1 MSSEVNLNVETSEV
15 VRGLRRGVEVAPDD
29 ANAHLLLGTALAEAG
44 QLAEA
49 LGHLQRAVELAPSLV
64 RGHIRLG
71 NHLRELSRTG
81 EAVEAYGRALE
92 IRPAAPTTFSN
103 LVFAMQYDSG
113 ISREEIAA
121 AHWEW
126 GGRFGQA
133 GRRFAGEVAT
143 LAADGS
149 PGYAREL
156 TEALEGLITA

>member
-1 MSSEVNLNVETSEV
+1 MSGGDETSEALPS
-15 VRGLRRGVEVAPDD
+15 LRRGIEQSPDD
-29 ANAHLLLGTALAEAG
+29 ANGHLLLGTALAEAG

-49 LGHLQRAVELAPSLV
+49 LGHLQRAVALDPALV

-71 NHLRELSRTG
+71 NLLRELSRTG
-81 EAVEAYGRALE
+81 EAVEAYGRSLE
-92 IRPAAPTTFSN
+92 LRPAAPTTFSN

-126 GGRFGQA
+126 GGRFGQG

-156 TEALEGLITA
+156 TEALEGLVTA

>member
-15 VRGLRRGVEVAPDD
+15 VRGLWRGVELAPDD

-92 IRPAAPTTFSN
+92 LR
-103 LVFAMQYDSG
+103 
-113 ISREEIAA
+113 
-121 AHWEW
+121 
-126 GGRFGQA
+126 GRL
-133 GRRFAGEVAT
+133 RR
-143 LAADGS
+143 S
-149 PGYAREL
+149 PLMDHAGYAREL
-156 TEALEGLITA
+156 TEALEGLVMA